1 MLKDKY
7 PLKSETHIQSL
18 LETVQNGRIEES
30 MWTKI
35 IEKMYEDQDA
45 QVLQE
50 NIRAIIQMRANGQ
63 NYSSTTL
70 AKGAPKADATQTA
83 RKLTRE
89 ELTKE
94 TVTVNKISQQLLYS
108 DF

>member
-18 LETVQNGRIEES
+18 LEGVQNGRIEES

-63 NYSSTTL
+63 NY
-70 AKGAPKADATQTA
+70 
-83 RKLTRE
+83 
-89 ELTKE
+89 
-94 TVTVNKISQQLLYS
+94 
-108 DF
+108 

>member
-18 LETVQNGRIEES
+18 LEGVQNGRIEES

-50 NIRAIIQMRANGQ
+50 NIRAIIQMRANG
-63 NYSSTTL
+63 
-70 AKGAPKADATQTA
+70 
-83 RKLTRE
+83 
-89 ELTKE
+89 
-94 TVTVNKISQQLLYS
+94 
-108 DF
+108 